1 VITERAFR
9 AGGALLAAATRGVA
23 AVRRADKP
31 LHPRGDVVEGRL
43 DRSGSTERTG
53 VPWLD
58 EPGTDD
64 VTVRRS
70 RAIGLPR
77 PVPDV
82 HGLALRVHT
91 TDGLADLLFASTGLG
106 RLTRFVLTAGR
117 DPRSR
122 PLTTLLPYETDT
134 GPVILA
140 AVGLTPQTYELSW
153 ARADGDWR
161 PFAVLRLAS
170 EHGADQD
177 LSFDPV
183 RHQVAGLRQY
193 PGVRRLR
200 EPAYHRAR
208 RSSGRPEPDD
218 VRATRP

>member
-1 VITERAFR
+1 VITGPASR
-9 AGGALLAAATRGVA
+9 AGGALLAAATRAVA
-23 AVRRADKP
+23 AVRGADKP
-31 LHPRGDVVEGRL
+31 LHPRGDVVAGRL
-43 DRSGSTERTG
+43 HRSGSSERTG

-58 EPGTDD
+58 EPGTDE

-77 PVPDV
+77 PAPDV

-91 TDGLADLLFASTGLG
+91 EDGPADLLFAGTGLG
-106 RLTRFVLTAGR
+106 RVTRFVLIPGRKAG
-117 DPRSR
+117 SR
-122 PLTTLLPYETDT
+122 PLTTLLPYDTDT
-134 GPVILA
+134 GAVVLA

-153 ARADGDWR
+153 ARVDGDWR

-170 EHGADQD
+170 EDGPDRD

-183 RHQVAGLRQY
+183 RHQIAGLRQY

-200 EPAYHRAR
+200 EPAYTRAR
-208 RSSGRPEPDD
+208 RSSGRPEPDE
-218 VRATRP
+218 VRAARP